1 MLAVALVACIPLLAV
16 IWLIPPLRGLVSTVA
31 SILAGLFVFTLVS
44 AVFSRLIAE
53 VSSSLSLGA
62 GDLESIVFALIMPIV
77 YLIIGP
83 MILQHIG
90 GALGGHFFPSVRY
103 MLRYGLGVLP
113 MIFPSKMAEQAAPIA
128 LAAAAGGAGASAAG
142 AAANTGAGGAAA
154 TSSIGYLAPVVG
166 TTTLR
171 NP

>member
-1 MLAVALVACIPLLAV
+1 LLAVALVACIPLLAV

-128 LAAAAGGAGASAAG
+128 LAAA
-142 AAANTGAGGAAA
+142 TGEQGHPQQEQLQ
-154 TSSIGYLAPVVG
+154 TLEPVEQQLHQV
-166 TTTLR
+166 
-171 NP
+171 